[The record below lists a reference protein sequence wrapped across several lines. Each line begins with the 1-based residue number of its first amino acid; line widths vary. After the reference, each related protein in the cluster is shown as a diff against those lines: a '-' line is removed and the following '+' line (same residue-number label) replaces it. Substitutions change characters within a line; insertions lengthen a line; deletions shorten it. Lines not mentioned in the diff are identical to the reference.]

1 MNDNINDKHEMIGFK
16 DQITEIQTA
25 IDSFRSGQ
33 KKNIA
38 IIAEPFGGKTTLL
51 NEIEKNNPLY
61 ITKVSLSSIVKD
73 ISEIKVKNEN
83 RIMIFDHC
91 EFLYM
96 GRIGGFDILD
106 EFLKT
111 IISSD
116 KMFITTW
123 NVYSWNYLDAA
134 INIGKMFP
142 IQIKLSKFSVDYI
155 KQSLLSTYKE
165 DEIQFVDDIA
175 IKKDKLVKLMKYP
188 LNVMSFKK
196 PINIPY
202 IKINRNILK
211 IRLSKKKENI
221 TVQDIIFEK
230 INHISNGNPGIAE
243 IVWKKSIQYPLIKP
257 SWINEFSFNIDLN
270 YDEAFIL
277 SIILSMK
284 SIKRE
289 DLVKIIGSDFRIDF
303 IIFTLL
309 KQDLITAHDDDF
321 LIRPEAFKS
330 VVLFLN
336 KLRLVW

>member
-1 MNDNINDKHEMIGFK
+1 
-16 DQITEIQTA
+16 

-51 NEIEKNNPLY
+51 NEIERNNMQY
-61 ITKVSLSSIVKD
+61 VTKVPLTSIVKD
-73 ISEIKVKNEN
+73 ISEIEVEN
-83 RIMIFDHC
+83 DNQIMIFDHC

-134 INIGKMFP
+134 INISKMFP
-142 IQIKLSKFSVDYI
+142 IQIKLSKFSVDDI

-175 IKKDKLVKLMKYP
+175 IKKDKLMKLMKYP
-188 LNVMSFKK
+188 LNVMSFKR

-202 IKINRNILK
+202 IKINSDILK
-211 IRLSKKKENI
+211 IRLSKKKEDI
-221 TVQDIIFEK
+221 TVQDVIFRK
-230 INHISNGNPGIAE
+230 IYHISNGNPGIAE
-243 IVWKKSIQYPLIKP
+243 IIWQKSIQYPLIKP
-257 SWINEFSFNIDLN
+257 SWINELSFNIDLN

-277 SIILSMK
+277 SIILSMR
-284 SIKRE
+284 SINRD
-289 DLVKIIGSDFRIDF
+289 DLVEIVGSDLQIDA

-309 KQDLITAHDDDF
+309 KQDLITVSDNNFSINA
-321 LIRPEAFKS
+321 EAFKS
-330 VVLFLN
+330 ILEFLK

>member
-16 DQITEIQTA
+16 DQFAEIQTA

-38 IIAEPFGGKTTLL
+38 IIAELFGGKTTLL
-51 NEIEKNNPLY
+51 DEIERMNMQNV
-61 ITKVSLSSIVKD
+61 TKVSFLSNVKD
-73 ISEIKVKNEN
+73 ISEFAVENEN
-83 RIMIFDHC
+83 QIVIFDNC
-91 EFLYM
+91 EFLYKR
-96 GRIGGFDILD
+96 RIGGFDILD

-111 IISSD
+111 VVSSD
-116 KMFITTW
+116 NMFITTW
-123 NVYSWNYLDAA
+123 NAYSWNYLDAA
-134 INIGKMFP
+134 INISKIFP
-142 IQIKLSKFSVDYI
+142 IQIKLSKFSVDDI

-188 LNVMSFKK
+188 LNMVPLKK

-202 IKINRNILK
+202 IKINRDILK

-221 TVQDIIFEK
+221 TVQDIIFGK
-230 INHISNGNPGIAE
+230 IHHISNGNPGIAE
-243 IVWKKSIQYPLIKP
+243 IIWQKSIEYPIIKP
-257 SWINEFSFNIDLN
+257 SMIEKLSFNIDLDYN
-270 YDEAFIL
+270 EAFIL

-284 SIKRE
+284 SIKRD
-289 DLVKIIGSDFRIDF
+289 DLVEIVGSDFRIDS

-309 KQDLITAHDDDF
+309 KQDLITISNNNFMIKLEALQSIVEF
-321 LIRPEAFKS
+321 LK
-330 VVLFLN
+330 